1 MKFKMVEESS
11 HEQQEVAWCCKVLKV
26 SKSGYYSWLKRP
38 LSAKKT
44 EDERLWQKIKHH
56 WEKSRKT
63 YGSPRIT
70 NKLEQDGETCS
81 KHRVARIMKEKNIQ
95 GVGRK
100 KFKVVTTD
108 SNHDLPIA
116 DRIFQTEQASK
127 QVSAVNQYWG
137 GDITYIS
144 TEEGW
149 LYLAVFL
156 DLFTRKVVGHSMQS
170 TMHTKL
176 ILDALDMGLKRQ
188 CLSPDRDFV
197 AHSDRGSQYASTE
210 YREKLNDLGI
220 TASMSRKGNCY
231 DNAFVESFFKTL
243 KTELVYRR
251 KFKTRDEAKA
261 AIFEYIEVWYNR
273 QRIHSSLD
281 YKTPVEYETE
291 LINNAA

>member
-26 SKSGYYSWLKRP
+26 SPSGYYAWLKRP
-38 LSAKKT
+38 LSVKKT
-44 EDERLWQKIKHH
+44 EDERLWQKIKNH

-70 NKLEQDGETCS
+70 NRLQNEGEVCS
-81 KHRVARIMKEKNIQ
+81 KHRVAKIMKEKNIQ

-100 KFKVVTTD
+100 KFKIITTD
-108 SNHDLPIA
+108 SNHKLPIA
-116 DRIFQTEQASK
+116 DRIFQTEEASV
-127 QVSAVNQYWG
+127 QVNSVNQYWG
-137 GDITYIS
+137 GDITYIP
-144 TEEGW
+144 TDEGW

-156 DLFTRKVVGHSMQS
+156 DLFTRKVVGYSMQS
-170 TMHTKL
+170 TMQTKL
-176 ILDALDMGLKRQ
+176 ILDALDMGIKQQGFGSESEL
-188 CLSPDRDFV
+188 V
-197 AHSDRGSQYASTE
+197 VHSDRGSQYASEE
-210 YREKLNDLGI
+210 YREKLNDLGM

-231 DNAFVESFFKTL
+231 DNAFTETFFKTL

-251 KFKTRDEAKA
+251 KFKTRNEAKA

-281 YKTPVEYETE
+281 YKTPVGYETE